1 MRKNLFP
8 VFLLAIFTLLL
19 SGCLSGESTSNN
31 AIDALVPEVMAAQ
44 TDAVVRILPAEVQI
58 GTGSIA
64 TLDIQI
70 DNVTNLVAAEVKFL
84 FDPAIL
90 QAQDSNP
97 NQEGIQMQPNESFLS
112 GFIVNKVD
120 NQTGVA
126 TYAVTQL
133 APFSPVSGSGILASI
148 SFQPV
153 AQGTSEIPFVTVILS
168 NENVELIPSTAE
180 PGKII
185 VSGGP
190 VITGTPTNTPTATA
204 TTDPNLPTNTPTHTP
219 TPSSTPTI
227 TPTPTETLIPTSTF
241 TPIPPTLPPPPT
253 VTHTPTPTNTPVSPE
268 KYVPPGATLGF
279 CTQVRP
285 GDTLQSL
292 GLQYGMD
299 PHFISKVN
307 DLYPPGHVIQ
317 NQTIFMP
324 TTYGSGP
331 NTYIS
336 EYYDTLEIIAERCKI
351 PVDMLARY
359 NGLPANANIEP
370 GHVLIIPIPP
380 FPPPSQFPHNLPIV
394 PLPNPCGN
402 NC

>member
-227 TPTPTETLIPTSTF
+227 TPTPTETLTPTSTF

-268 KYVPPGATLGF
+268 NMCRQEQHWVFAPKLGRATPCKVLAFNTAWTRTLSAKLTICIRLGMLSKTKPF
-279 CTQVRP
+279 LCRQPTAAAQTP
-285 GDTLQSL
+285 TSL
-292 GLQYGMD
+292 N
-299 PHFISKVN
+299 I
-307 DLYPPGHVIQ
+307 
-317 NQTIFMP
+317 
-324 TTYGSGP
+324 TTRWK
-331 NTYIS
+331 
-336 EYYDTLEIIAERCKI
+336 L
-351 PVDMLARY
+351 
-359 NGLPANANIEP
+359 
-370 GHVLIIPIPP
+370 
-380 FPPPSQFPHNLPIV
+380 
-394 PLPNPCGN
+394 LPNGVKYR
-402 NC
+402 